1 MSMIAVQGWLEQS
14 GQRARLI
21 MQVHDE
27 LVLEVP
33 EDDLETVR
41 ERVRELMT
49 SVARLDVPL
58 EVEAG
63 AGRNWEQAH

>member
-1 MSMIAVQGWLEQS
+1 MAM
-14 GQRARLI
+14 ARRTAFWARRGRGTTI
-21 MQVHDE
+21 SAPGAAS
-27 LVLEVP
+27 VLS
-33 EDDLETVR
+33 R